1 MIRNNLTLIQI
12 FTILMLGLSL
22 SLFFVAWIF
31 HGEMNRNGV
40 VPDTVVL
47 SREVTM
53 YRNIYLSL
61 GLLFMVP
68 ALGLLARQKWAAT
81 VFMVIFWLFGIG
93 WTILLFTLLSNRAF
107 ANTWEP
113 IAILVGLAT
122 LVYACIAA
130 GILYL
135 DNVYVM
141 ESLEGEKREEDVL
154 LDVLDQ

>member
-1 MIRNNLTLIQI
+1 MIRNNLTLIQT
-12 FTILMLGLSL
+12 FTILMLGISL
-22 SLFFVAWIF
+22 SLLFVAWIF
-31 HGEMNRNGV
+31 HGEMNSDGV

-47 SREVTM
+47 SKEVTL

-61 GLLFMVP
+61 GLLFMIP

-81 VFMVIFWLFGIG
+81 VLMVIFWLFGIG
-93 WTILLFTLLSNRAF
+93 WTILLIILLSNRTF
-107 ANTWEP
+107 VNDWEA

-141 ESLEGEKREEDVL
+141 ESLGDKKRAEDVL